1 MTRREFIALV
11 WATTVA
17 WPIGARSQ
25 QHSARVIGFLSAE
38 SLQLDELR
46 LAGLRQG
53 LKEGGYVE
61 GHNLAIEYR
70 GAEGRLPALAA
81 DLIHHPVS
89 VIMTAGVTV
98 ALAAKAATTTVP
110 IVFTI
115 SGDPVELG
123 LVASVKSPGGNV
135 TGVNSLTSTSISR
148 QIELLHEI
156 APGAPPLGLLVNPT
170 STLAEIEIRQVQA
183 TAQALGRKLLV
194 VSATEEGGIEAAFDA
209 LAQGRVSAVAIGSNP
224 LFNSR
229 FELLAVLAARHALPV
244 VCTVRE
250 FEVAGGLM
258 SYGANLADGYRQ
270 AGVHV
275 ARILNGENP
284 AELPVIQGTKIELVI
299 NLKTAKALRLTVPPS
314 LLARADEVI
323 E

>member
-11 WATTVA
+11 LATTVA

-25 QHSARVIGFLSAE
+25 QHSARVIGSLSAE

-70 GAEGRLPALAA
+70 GAEGQPERLPALAA

-115 SGDPVELG
+115 AGDPVELG

-135 TGVNSLTSTSISR
+135 TGVDSLTSTAISR
-148 QIELLHEI
+148 
-156 APGAPPLGLLVNPT
+156 
-170 STLAEIEIRQVQA
+170 
-183 TAQALGRKLLV
+183 
-194 VSATEEGGIEAAFDA
+194 
-209 LAQGRVSAVAIGSNP
+209 
-224 LFNSR
+224 
-229 FELLAVLAARHALPV
+229 
-244 VCTVRE
+244 
-250 FEVAGGLM
+250 
-258 SYGANLADGYRQ
+258 
-270 AGVHV
+270 
-275 ARILNGENP
+275 
-284 AELPVIQGTKIELVI
+284 
-299 NLKTAKALRLTVPPS
+299 
-314 LLARADEVI
+314 
-323 E
+323 

>member
-1 MTRREFIALV
+1 M
-11 WATTVA
+11 
-17 WPIGARSQ
+17 S
-25 QHSARVIGFLSAE
+25 
-38 SLQLDELR
+38 
-46 LAGLRQG
+46 
-53 LKEGGYVE
+53 
-61 GHNLAIEYR
+61 
-70 GAEGRLPALAA
+70 
-81 DLIHHPVS
+81 
-89 VIMTAGVTV
+89 AGVTP
-98 ALAAKAATTTVP
+98 ALAAKAVTTTVP
-110 IVFTI
+110 VVFTI
-115 SGDPVELG
+115 AGDPVELG
-123 LVASVKSPGGNV
+123 LVASVNSPGGNV
-135 TGVNSLTSTSISR
+135 TGVNSLTSTAISK

-156 APGAPPLGLLVNPT
+156 VPGASPLGLLVNPT

-209 LAQGRVSAVAIGSNP
+209 LAQGHVSAVAIGSNP

-250 FEVAGGLM
+250 FAVAGGLM
-258 SYGANLADGYRQ
+258 SYGTNLAEGYRL

-275 ARILNGENP
+275 GRILNGENP

-299 NLKTAKALRLTVPPS
+299 NLKTAKALGITIPPT